1 MFKKKIGLTVLSLS
15 TVLLLSAC
23 GDDISKINAL
33 SMEEITNKRVSEMT
47 QSEKEGAIYKAVA
60 DRITVDKAKLL
71 KVQESDF
78 KKIQS
83 LISKINKDL
92 SKGTDEYLK
101 QEYVNYLLN
110 NFTQTPYKWKQ
121 SEIVPVGYDA
131 SSKLYFVDVTYKTK
145 DIMKMVVPKTKV
157 PNGNPEGD
165 ALKKKRYEDYVMY
178 LTALNN
184 NAENAGQ
191 LLKDFKKVW
200 GDPDKIRQEQQG
212 ESLMVRTNKIAKND
226 KDIGNLT
233 YSGVIKNPNFTS
245 GGTMTVRYVLKYKY
259 NLGEETDLDIHS
271 LYIKNYELDNKEAIL
286 EKFKS
291 DNEGLVGT
299 EVLKPFI
306 DKLILSYNKATEESN
321 DIGLFQLFKDY
332 ADVDKYYNDI
342 YLYSYMNT
350 SGYKFEVL
358 NRQGTTVNVLV
369 SAVEHKRSKGA
380 NTSMPTYDTDYIMTL
395 KLDADDK
402 IKVDSI
408 NTLSSK
414 LVGEPIS
421 VIKDVSGVSDLIQY
435 SGDSFT
441 KTNKAEVEKVVKKFS
456 KVVFNGDTNTKD
468 FASLID
474 TGISDT
480 NISKMTKQIT
490 SLQDNKRGA
499 TYIVSWNTKTNIF
512 VSLTLREVFE
522 TGTDGF
528 LDTEA
533 TIDLINRD
541 GVWKVSNYT
550 RTLNIKTSDSQINE
564 KNAIAVNE

>member
-78 KKIQS
+78 TKIKN

-145 DIMKMVVPKTKV
+145 DTMKMVVPKTKV

-184 NAENAGQ
+184 NAENSGQ

-332 ADVDKYYNDI
+332 ADVDKYYNDL

-380 NTSMPTYDTDYIMTL
+380 NTSMPTYDTEYIMTL

-441 KTNKAEVEKVVKKFS
+441 KTNKSEVEKVVKKFS
-456 KVVFNGDTNTKD
+456 KVVFNGNTNTKD

-480 NISKMTKQIT
+480 NISKITKQIT

-522 TGTDGF
+522 TGTEGF

-550 RTLNIKTSDSQINE
+550 RTLNIKTNDSQINE

>member
-78 KKIQS
+78 TKIKN

-145 DIMKMVVPKTKV
+145 DTMKMVVPKTKV

-184 NAENAGQ
+184 NAENSGQ

-321 DIGLFQLFKDY
+321 DVGLFQLFKDY
-332 ADVDKYYNDI
+332 ADVDKYYNDL

-380 NTSMPTYDTDYIMTL
+380 NTSMPTYDTEYIMTL

-480 NISKMTKQIT
+480 NISKITKQIT

-522 TGTDGF
+522 TGTEGF

-550 RTLNIKTSDSQINE
+550 RTLNIKTNDSQINE

>member
-78 KKIQS
+78 TKIKN

-145 DIMKMVVPKTKV
+145 DTMKMVVPKTKV

-184 NAENAGQ
+184 NAENSGQ

-332 ADVDKYYNDI
+332 ADVDKYYNDL

-380 NTSMPTYDTDYIMTL
+380 NTSMPTYDTEYIMTL

-480 NISKMTKQIT
+480 NISKITKQIT

-522 TGTDGF
+522 TGTEGF

-550 RTLNIKTSDSQINE
+550 RTLNIKTNDSQINE

>member
-78 KKIQS
+78 TKIKN

-145 DIMKMVVPKTKV
+145 DTMKMVVPKTKV

-184 NAENAGQ
+184 NAENSGQ

-271 LYIKNYELDNKEAIL
+271 LYIKNYDLDNKEAIL

-332 ADVDKYYNDI
+332 ADVDKYYNDL

-380 NTSMPTYDTDYIMTL
+380 NTSMPTYDTEYIMTL

-480 NISKMTKQIT
+480 NISKITKQIT

-522 TGTDGF
+522 TGTEGF

-550 RTLNIKTSDSQINE
+550 RTLNIKTNDSQINE